1 MSGISQN
8 LRRKVK
14 GGGEGR
20 RGKGEGGRGKGEGGR
35 GGESGEGEE
44 AVCYV
49 REREILLEYSRM
61 ITLLLD
67 AGQKIS
73 EKKMGG

>member
-1 MSGISQN
+1 MEEVSNILTWGVGNIS
-8 LRRKVK
+8 KPAKKSK
-14 GGGEGR
+14 GGG
-20 RGKGEGGRGKGEGGR
+20 
-35 GGESGEGEE
+35 GGESREGGE

>member
-1 MSGISQN
+1 MEEVSNILTWGVGNIS
-8 LRRKVK
+8 KPAKKSK
-14 GGGEGR
+14 GG
-20 RGKGEGGRGKGEGGR
+20 

-49 REREILLEYSRM
+49 KEREILLEYSRM

>member
-14 GGGEGR
+14 GGGESR
-20 RGKGEGGRGKGEGGR
+20 
-35 GGESGEGEE
+35 EGEE

>member
-1 MSGISQN
+1 MEEVSNILTWGVGNIS
-8 LRRKVK
+8 KPAKKSK
-14 GGGEGR
+14 GGG
-20 RGKGEGGRGKGEGGR
+20 GGGG
-35 GGESGEGEE
+35 GGGGEE

>member
-1 MSGISQN
+1 MEEVSNILTWGVGNIS
-8 LRRKVK
+8 KPAKKSK
-14 GGGEGR
+14 GGW
-20 RGKGEGGRGKGEGGR
+20 GRGKE
-35 GGESGEGEE
+35 EGEE

-49 REREILLEYSRM
+49 REMEILLEYSRM

>member
-14 GGGEGR
+14 GGG
-20 RGKGEGGRGKGEGGR
+20 GGR
-35 GGESGEGEE
+35 ESGEGEE

>member
-1 MSGISQN
+1 MEEVSNILTWGVGNIS
-8 LRRKVK
+8 KPAKKSK
-14 GGGEGR
+14 GGG
-20 RGKGEGGRGKGEGGR
+20 GG
-35 GGESGEGEE
+35 SGEGEE

>member
-14 GGGEGR
+14 GG
-20 RGKGEGGRGKGEGGR
+20 

>member
-1 MSGISQN
+1 MENVSNILTWGVGISQK

-14 GGGEGR
+14 GV
-20 RGKGEGGRGKGEGGR
+20 GK
-35 GGESGEGEE
+35 GEGEE

-49 REREILLEYSRM
+49 REMEILLEYSRM

-67 AGQKIS
+67 AEQKIS
-73 EKKMGG
+73 EEKMGG

>member
-14 GGGEGR
+14 GGG
-20 RGKGEGGRGKGEGGR
+20 GG
-35 GGESGEGEE
+35 SGEGEE

-67 AGQKIS
+67 AGQKNIRK
-73 EKKMGG
+73 EDGWVIFLKLK

>member
-1 MSGISQN
+1 MSGISQT

-14 GGGEGR
+14 GGGS
-20 RGKGEGGRGKGEGGR
+20 GK
-35 GGESGEGEE
+35 GEE

-61 ITLLLD
+61 ITLILD

-73 EKKMGG
+73 KKKMGG

>member
-1 MSGISQN
+1 MEEVSNILTWGVGNIS
-8 LRRKVK
+8 KPAKKSK
-14 GGGEGR
+14 GGG
-20 RGKGEGGRGKGEGGR
+20 

>member
-1 MSGISQN
+1 MENVSNILTWGVGNIS
-8 LRRKVK
+8 KPAKKSK
-14 GGGEGR
+14 GGG
-20 RGKGEGGRGKGEGGR
+20 
-35 GGESGEGEE
+35 SGEGEE

-61 ITLLLD
+61 ITLILD

-73 EKKMGG
+73 KKKMGG